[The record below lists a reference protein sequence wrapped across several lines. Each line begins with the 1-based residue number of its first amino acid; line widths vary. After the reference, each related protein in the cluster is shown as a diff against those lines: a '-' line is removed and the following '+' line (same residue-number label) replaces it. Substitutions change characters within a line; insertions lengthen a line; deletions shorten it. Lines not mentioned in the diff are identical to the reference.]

1 MDAKLVN
8 PFVDAFT
15 TVMPQIGFPEP
26 KRAKLYVR
34 DQNAIGLGVSVV
46 VGFTKQIRGNVVYNM
61 EEETAKY
68 IASTMMM
75 GMPVAE
81 FDAMAQSA
89 ISEMSN
95 MLTANAATNLTQSH
109 GHGSGGGY
117 FHAVPVHRQEF
128 PGEDQ
133 RFPVP
138 NGRNGSGWPHSG
150 TGHRRGPEQLIKN
163 QMPSCSQCFISPC
176 RRAFLC
182 ASKFF
187 QRKCKKNKFTC

>member
-34 DQNAIGLGVSVV
+34 YQNAIGLGVSVV

-95 MLTANAATNLTQSH
+95 MLTANAATNLTGMGLEVDISTPSLSIGKNFQVKISDSQYLTVEMDLG
-109 GHGSGGGY
+109 GHIVELDI
-117 FHAVPVHRQEF
+117 AV
-128 PGEDQ
+128 DQ
-133 RFPVP
+133 
-138 NGRNGSGWPHSG
+138 NN
-150 TGHRRGPEQLIKN
+150 
-163 QMPSCSQCFISPC
+163 
-176 RRAFLC
+176 
-182 ASKFF
+182 
-187 QRKCKKNKFTC
+187 